1 MRELQLI
8 VLLWVIAVLMIAG
21 WRLFVSSMAQYSV
34 DRQTDQYNEGIRKAL
49 AE

>member
-21 WRLFVSSMAQYSV
+21 WRLFISSMAQNSV
-34 DRQTDQYNEGIRKAL
+34 DRQIDEYNEGLRKAL